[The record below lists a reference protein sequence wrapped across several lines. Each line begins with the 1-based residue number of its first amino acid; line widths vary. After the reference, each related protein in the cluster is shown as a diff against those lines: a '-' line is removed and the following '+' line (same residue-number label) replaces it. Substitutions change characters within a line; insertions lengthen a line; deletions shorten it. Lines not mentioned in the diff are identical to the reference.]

1 MNAETEKKQLLEQFQ
16 NYLEQSSVET
26 VIAHEQPDLNTL
38 LTEMLELKTE
48 VKTEARQFKK
58 TLDTLSSALETVQQ
72 DNKTLSEKLFEAQ
85 QQQDEM
91 RRTMLLEFIDIY
103 DRLTAG
109 ATLFQNY
116 SPVKSIFKRSRSR
129 DIKVIKQFQQGQNMS
144 LKRFEQL
151 LQSYQVRTIDCR
163 GKSFDPK
170 LMKAVETATDKKV
183 ENAVVLEELLTGF
196 LYKDQVLRLAEV
208 KVNKIY

>member
-38 LTEMLELKTE
+38 LTEMLALKTE

-58 TLDTLSSALETVQQ
+58 TLDTLSSALETVKQ

-85 QQQDEM
+85 QQQDEI